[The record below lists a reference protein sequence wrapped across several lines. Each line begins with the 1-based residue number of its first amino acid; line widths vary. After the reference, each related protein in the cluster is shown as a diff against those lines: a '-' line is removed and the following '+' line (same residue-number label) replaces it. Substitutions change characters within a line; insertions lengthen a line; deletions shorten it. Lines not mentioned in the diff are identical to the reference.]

1 VNAAAI
7 AAFLVWFG
15 GSGLLLTRFIHWTTT
30 LVSLLAALI
39 GVTAAVLINALLSA
53 LARQESR
60 AEPISMIGMIGR
72 TTVTIRAGG
81 TGEIVFAHAGTRRV
95 AAARSDDGA
104 AIPRAV
110 EVVVLRYEKGSDDP
124 ALTAIDYGAIA
135 LRRSIVERLPEGA
148 SALDAVQHELAASRR
163 LRAIVAARRFY
174 EIGSPEGLEALE
186 RDLPR
191 LRLG

>member
-1 VNAAAI
+1 MTTPFFVCFIAGLGLSVLSFASGLHVAHLPALFHGHRLLHLPRGARGPAHRGQTVNAAAM

-15 GSGLLLTRFIHWTTT
+15 GSGLLLTRFVHWTTT
-30 LVSLLAALI
+30 VVSTLAAFI
-39 GVTAAVLINALLSA
+39 GLTAAVLINALLGA

-104 AIPRAV
+104 AIPRGV
-110 EVVVLRYEKGSDDP
+110 EVVVLRYEKGVAYVTTWDE
-124 ALTAIDYGAIA
+124 L
-135 LRRSIVERLPEGA
+135 
-148 SALDAVQHELAASRR
+148 SAQ
-163 LRAIVAARRFY
+163 
-174 EIGSPEGLEALE
+174 
-186 RDLPR
+186 
-191 LRLG
+191 